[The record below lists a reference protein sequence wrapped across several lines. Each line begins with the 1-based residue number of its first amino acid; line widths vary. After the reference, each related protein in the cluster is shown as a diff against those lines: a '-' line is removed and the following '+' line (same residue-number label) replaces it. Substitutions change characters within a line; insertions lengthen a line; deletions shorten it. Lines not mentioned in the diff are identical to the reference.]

1 MVSMSQTK
9 FPYIAI
15 LGRQPELGL
24 MELESILGAEGVQPL
39 GGAALISSGLDVNRL
54 GGAVKIGAVA
64 YDGPVTRLD
73 ALPIELTSLP
83 VADGGKTPFAL
94 SVYGGRATRAAVEA
108 AGLTLKKSL
117 RERGSVRLI
126 TPKEGTAVTAAQLS
140 ANHVLRSGFE
150 LLVVI
155 DGKRMILAL
164 TIGVQDIDW
173 YNRRDYGRPA
183 RSAKVGMLPPK
194 LAQVMVNTTKAS
206 TVYDPF
212 CGTGVVLQEALL
224 MGRLA
229 VGSDLSPEMVEAS
242 RRNLDWLTGEAAQ
255 VLMPWSVGEADARSV
270 RLPDVE
276 LAVVSEGYLG
286 PNLSAAPSPAQ
297 LKAIK
302 AEMADLYR
310 AVLQNLA
317 RQLDSGAEVT
327 ICVPAWRMPKG
338 WSYLEIVDDLRR
350 LGYTNKVLKHV
361 PQPVLYARLGQMV
374 GRQILLLRK
383 R

>member
-1 MVSMSQTK
+1 
-9 FPYIAI
+9 
-15 LGRQPELGL
+15 
-24 MELESILGAEGVQPL
+24 MELESLLGAEGVQPL
-39 GGAALISSGLDVNRL
+39 GGAVGGQTTTALISRGLDINRL
-54 GGAVKIGAVA
+54 GGVIKLGAVA
-64 YDGPVTRLD
+64 YDGPATRLD
-73 ALPIELTSLP
+73 ELPIELTSLP

-108 AGLTLKKSL
+108 AGLTLKKGL

-126 TPKEGTAVTAAQLS
+126 TPKEGSAVTAAQLS

-150 LLVVI
+150 LLVAL

-194 LAQVMVNTTKAS
+194 LAQVMVNTTKAPV
-206 TVYDPF
+206 VYDPF

-224 MGRLA
+224 MGRTA
-229 VGSDLSPEMVEAS
+229 AGSDLAPEMVEAS
-242 RRNLDWLTGEAAQ
+242 RRNLDWLAGEAAQ
-255 VLMPWSVGEADARSV
+255 VLMPWSVEPADARTV
-270 RLPDVE
+270 RLPDVD

-286 PNLSAAPSPAQ
+286 PNLSVAPSPAQ
-297 LKAIK
+297 LRDIK
-302 AEMADLYR
+302 AEMAALYR
-310 AVLQNLA
+310 AALQNLA

-338 WSYLEIVDDLRR
+338 WSYLETVDDWRR
-350 LGYTNKVLKHV
+350 LGYTSKVLKHV
-361 PQPVLYARLGQMV
+361 SQPVLYARPGQLV

>member
-1 MVSMSQTK
+1 
-9 FPYIAI
+9 
-15 LGRQPELGL
+15 
-24 MELESILGAEGVQPL
+24 
-39 GGAALISSGLDVNRL
+39 
-54 GGAVKIGAVA
+54 
-64 YDGPVTRLD
+64 
-73 ALPIELTSLP
+73 
-83 VADGGKTPFAL
+83 
-94 SVYGGRATRAAVEA
+94 
-108 AGLTLKKSL
+108 LTLKKSL

-242 RRNLDWLTGEAAQ
+242 RRNLDWLTLERRRGRRAFGTAAGCGAGGGERG
-255 VLMPWSVGEADARSV
+255 L
-270 RLPDVE
+270 
-276 LAVVSEGYLG
+276 LG
-286 PNLSAAPSPAQ
+286 PKPERGALPRSAQ
-297 LKAIK
+297 
-302 AEMADLYR
+302 
-310 AVLQNLA
+310 
-317 RQLDSGAEVT
+317 G
-327 ICVPAWRMPKG
+327 
-338 WSYLEIVDDLRR
+338 
-350 LGYTNKVLKHV
+350 H
-361 PQPVLYARLGQMV
+361 
-374 GRQILLLRK
+374 
-383 R
+383 